1 MSGAASEPGLTIS
14 YDEPAFHKQIIF
26 CYCYTANQR
35 PFLKCFSCSGFKVT
49 KKESKRLS
57 V

>member
-1 MSGAASEPGLTIS
+1 MSGAASELGLIS

-26 CYCYTANQR
+26 FYCYTANQR
-35 PFLKCFSCSGFKVT
+35 PLLKWFSCFGFKVT
-49 KKESKRLS
+49 QKESKRLS